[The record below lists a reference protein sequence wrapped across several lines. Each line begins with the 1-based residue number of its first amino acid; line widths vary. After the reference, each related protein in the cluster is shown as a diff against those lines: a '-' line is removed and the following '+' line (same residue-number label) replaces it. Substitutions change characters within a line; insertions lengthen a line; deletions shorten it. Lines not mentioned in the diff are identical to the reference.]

1 MSIYDV
7 IKDDHR
13 KVIQLFEDIRECR
26 DPDDRFALF
35 ENLREELTIHAKAE
49 ERVFYRRLE
58 KDAGARERL
67 EESIDEHR
75 TMETLLARLQ
85 DLEPNSSQFE
95 STLNDL
101 EEVVQDHVREEESDL
116 FQRARRVV
124 GDDSDNSIA
133 RQFQNEKGRIQGR
146 DFSPV

>member
-7 IKDDHR
+7 ITDDHR

-49 ERVFYRRLE
+49 EKVFYRRLE
-58 KDAGARERL
+58 KDEGSRESL
-67 EESIDEHR
+67 EDSIEEHN

-85 DLEPNSSQFE
+85 DLEPNSRQFE

-101 EEVVQDHVREEESDL
+101 EQVVQHHVREEEGDI

-133 RQFQNEKGRIQGR
+133 RQFLNEKSRIQGR
-146 DFSPV
+146 DFAPV

>member
-7 IKDDHR
+7 IEDDHR

-49 ERVFYRRLE
+49 EKVFYRRLE
-58 KDAGARERL
+58 KDEGTRERL
-67 EESIDEHR
+67 EDSIQEHQ

-85 DLEPNSSQFE
+85 DLEPNSRQFE

-101 EEVVQDHVREEESDL
+101 EQVVQHHVDEEESEI
-116 FQRARRVV
+116 FQRARRIV

-133 RQFQNEKGRIQGR
+133 RQFLSEKSRIQGR
-146 DFSPV
+146 DFAPV